1 MAGITGSL
9 RTVRVVARLS
19 VLLRDVGPALFEDLV
34 QLHPAGVRRPDA
46 IVFSTELPLD
56 DQTLLRIRERLSS
69 AGMTPWEDTFRPR
82 ACGAEYRFDLRRHYD
97 ESDLQTA
104 RLLELGFTFDHPP
117 MKCEDRNDRG
127 ELILKR
133 YPNRD
138 ITYAMSSCF
147 TVITDEVRHAME
159 AEGLAA
165 EAIFLPTERI
175 ERPNMPVWEL
185 RSSRTLPPVSP
196 LMTLTEK
203 DGTPFQ
209 GNYERV
215 CVRRE
220 GLFHLVAELHYRAED
235 IAAMGPF
242 DLAHTK
248 ERFGEC
254 PFDEYRP
261 LVVSAR
267 FYDMCRRH
275 KFKGGFTPVR
285 IDP

>member
-1 MAGITGSL
+1 MRVIARIG
-9 RTVRVVARLS
+9 VRLE
-19 VLLRDVGPALFEDLV
+19 DVGRGTFDQLV
-34 QLHPAGVRRPDA
+34 SIHPSGIRRPDA
-46 IVFSTELPLD
+46 IVFEAALPVND
-56 DQTLLRIRERLSS
+56 AKVDRIRAMLAS
-69 AGMTPWEDTFRPR
+69 AGHEPWEDTSRR
-82 ACGAEYRFDLRRHYD
+82 RSAVEYWFGLRRHYD

-138 ITYAMSSCF
+138 ITYAISSCF

-165 EAIFLPTERI
+165 DAIFLPTERN